1 MRKGLILTAGLL
13 ILAILAGLFWVN
25 KTNAPSS
32 RVCNPGEALPLST
45 ISSDKAIVRVEVAST
60 GKEKNQGLSGR
71 NCLDPD
77 SGMLFTYDHSGDYC
91 YWMKDMKFAIDM
103 IWLDDEKRIVTI
115 KDRVGPDTYPESFC
129 PSRPAKYVVEVAAGK
144 AAEYGWQIGTALS
157 F

>member
-1 MRKGLILTAGLL
+1 MRKGLFLLAGLF
-13 ILAILAGLFWVN
+13 ILAILVGLFWVN
-25 KTNAPSS
+25 KTSGPSS
-32 RVCNPGEALPLST
+32 RVCNPGEALPLNT
-45 ISSDKAIVRVEVAST
+45 VSSDKAIARVEVAST
-60 GKEKNQGLSGR
+60 GEEKNQGLSGR